1 MKRRSLLL
9 AVCMMLVVGL
19 LPAMLG
25 STVQAQSTGKAHK
38 VVFGVTSGDLADWNL
53 TLGNARN
60 LINGVKPDA
69 TEVEIVA
76 FGPGINMIKA
86 DSAVAEDIK
95 KLQEMGVK
103 FMACQN
109 AMRAHKL
116 ELKDLLPDM
125 VPVPAGIV
133 EVVEKQEA
141 GWIYIKGG
149 R

>member
-9 AVCMMLVVGL
+9 AVCMMLLVGL
-19 LPAMLG
+19 VPSLK
-25 STVQAQSTGKAHK
+25 AQSTGKTHK
-38 VVFGVTSGDLADWNL
+38 VVFGVTSGDVADWNL

-141 GWIYIKGG
+141 GWVYIKGG